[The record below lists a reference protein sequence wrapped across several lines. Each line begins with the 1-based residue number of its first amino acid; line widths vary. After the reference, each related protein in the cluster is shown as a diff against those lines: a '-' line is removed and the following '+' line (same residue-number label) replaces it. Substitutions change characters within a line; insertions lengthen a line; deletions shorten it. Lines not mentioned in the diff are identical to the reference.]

1 MTFNKA
7 KIFIIDQGNSKKY
20 SVTLPT
26 NVTVNTLMP
35 YLIRDLKL
43 PTKVENGSTITYS
56 LSMETKDG
64 YVELKK
70 NDVLNIAGVHDGSLL
85 RVTPEMKAGCF
96 LPNTKVSLPN
106 GETKTICELKIGDH
120 VLSYSVH
127 AQSKS
132 VCRITEIYKGNERH
146 ILIINNNLSV
156 TPTNLLY
163 VNGNWQPAKK
173 LKIGDILIEENGELV
188 EVVSIDEKDG
198 PIEVYNLYLSEDIS
212 FFTEGILVGQVKK
225 DNSSVSNKNFFA
237 NGFLVSDCCF
247 KLSAISSPF
256 LSETIGGFGR
266 IERHSL
272 QKWWSQTIGH
282 YGKHSCYGIFLI
294 LPSDE
299 EAINYVNEYSDELD
313 LISASDCL
321 LIALGGKN
329 FQIPN
334 FSFTDRPWNLAIES
348 QVNEGHSIKVANM
361 FDVDYNDFPCLLLFK
376 DILTEDHLLVKLA
389 GMVAYDI
396 ATKMRKIFSI
406 IHKASRLKQD
416 PITYIEE
423 VSNQQNLSPN
433 NKIVLVPRTG
443 KGKSFGTSIEEWIN
457 YVMKMVSIL
466 FVTAD
471 PKDKTHLRLS
481 EEAREIQE
489 KLQLSKWRDHFIFYQ
504 RVSSRPEDISQALLD
519 LQPRIVHFS
528 GHGTSKGELCFEN
541 KIGETHPIQSDALGA
556 LFEQFANQ
564 VSCVVMNACY
574 SEIQAKIIAQH
585 IDYVIGM
592 NNTIGDNS
600 AIAFAIGFYQA
611 LGAGCSIEEAYKLGC
626 VQIGLQ
632 GFSEYS
638 KPVLVMK
645 EQNRLHDA
653 MR

>member
-7 KIFIIDQGNSKKY
+7 KVFIIDVGNSKKY
-20 SVTLPT
+20 SVILPT
-26 NVTVNTLMP
+26 NITVNTLIP
-35 YLIRDLKL
+35 YLIKDLKL
-43 PTKVENGSTITYS
+43 STKAGNGATITYS
-56 LSMETKDG
+56 LSMETTDG

-70 NDVLNIAGVHDGSLL
+70 DDLLYMAGVHDGSIL
-85 RVTPEMKAGCF
+85 RIIPVMKAGCF
-96 LPNTKVSLPN
+96 LPSTKVSLPN
-106 GETKTICELKIGDH
+106 GEIKAICELKIGEQ
-120 VLSYSVH
+120 VLSYSIST
-127 AQSKS
+127 QSRSICK
-132 VCRITEIYKGNERH
+132 ITEIYKGNEQH

-173 LKIGDILIEENGELV
+173 LKIGDVLVEENGELI
-188 EVVSIDEKDG
+188 EVYSIEEKDG
-198 PIEVYNLYLSEDIS
+198 PTEVYNLYLSEDNS
-212 FFTEGILVGQVKK
+212 FFAESILVSQVNK
-225 DNSSVSNKNFFA
+225 DNSSVFNNNFFA
-237 NGFLVSDCCF
+237 NGFLVSDCF
-247 KLSAISSPF
+247 SKVSAISSPF

-266 IERHSL
+266 IERDSL
-272 QKWWSQTIGH
+272 QEWWSQAIDH
-282 YGKHSCYGIFLI
+282 YGKYSCYGVFLI
-294 LPSDE
+294 LPSDN
-299 EAINYVNEYSDELD
+299 EALNYVNDYSDELD

-334 FSFTDRPWNLAIES
+334 FSFADRPWNLAIES
-348 QVNEGHSIKVANM
+348 QVTEGHSIKVANM
-361 FDVDYNDFPCLLLFK
+361 FDVDYDNFPCLLLFK
-376 DILTEDHLLVKLA
+376 DIWTEDHLLVKLG
-389 GMVAYDI
+389 GMDAYDI
-396 ATKMRKIFSI
+396 AKRMRKIFSI
-406 IHKASRLKQD
+406 IHKAIRLKHD
-416 PITYIEE
+416 PITYI
-423 VSNQQNLSPN
+423 VKINNQQNLSPN
-433 NKIVLVPRTG
+433 NKNVLEPRTV

-466 FVTAD
+466 FITAD

-504 RVSSRPEDISQALLD
+504 RSSARPEDISQALLD

-541 KIGETHPIQSDALGA
+541 KVGETHPIQPDVLGA
-556 LFEQFANQ
+556 LFEQFDSQ

-574 SEIQAKIIAQH
+574 SEIQAKVIAQH

-592 NNTIGDNS
+592 NNTIGDKS

-611 LGAGCSIEEAYKLGC
+611 LGAGRNIEEAYKLGC

-632 GFSEYS
+632 GFGEYL
-638 KPVLVMK
+638 KPVLVKK
-645 EQNRLHDA
+645 E
-653 MR
+653 